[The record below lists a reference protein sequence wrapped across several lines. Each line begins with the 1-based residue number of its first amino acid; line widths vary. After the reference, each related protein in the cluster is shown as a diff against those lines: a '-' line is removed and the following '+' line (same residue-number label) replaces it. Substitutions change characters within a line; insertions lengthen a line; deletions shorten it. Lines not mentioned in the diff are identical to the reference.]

1 MSLKSKDKR
10 TFKGSVKNCLDGI
23 GYVTK
28 SEKNFKREIALGIIA
43 LILSY
48 ILKIDKIEFIIV
60 LTMIC
65 LVLTTEI
72 INTAIERAVDLVTK
86 EYHELARIAKDV
98 SAGSVLVTSIFS
110 LIIGIIIF
118 IPKIITLLGGL

>member
-23 GYVTK
+23 SYVTK
-28 SEKNFKREIALGIIA
+28 NEKNFKREIALGIIA
-43 LILSY
+43 LTLSY

-65 LVLTTEI
+65 LVLTAEI

-98 SAGSVLVTSIFS
+98 SAGSVLVTSIFA

>member
-10 TFKGSVKNCLDGI
+10 TFKSSVKNCLDGI
-23 GYVTK
+23 SYVTK
-28 SEKNFKREIALGIIA
+28 SEKNFKREIVLGIIA
-43 LILSY
+43 LLLSY

-98 SAGSVLVTSIFS
+98 SAGSVLVTSIFA

-118 IPKIITLLGGL
+118 MPKIIILLGGL

>member
-23 GYVTK
+23 SYVTK
-28 SEKNFKREIALGIIA
+28 NEKNFKREIALGIIA

-72 INTAIERAVDLVTK
+72 INTAIERTVDLVTK

-98 SAGSVLVTSIFS
+98 SAGSVLVTSIFP

-118 IPKIITLLGGL
+118 IPKIIILLGGL

>member
-10 TFKGSVKNCLDGI
+10 TFKSSVKNCLDGI
-23 GYVTK
+23 SYVTK

-43 LILSY
+43 LLLSY

-72 INTAIERAVDLVTK
+72 INTAVERAVDLVTK

-98 SAGSVLVTSIFS
+98 SAGSVLVTSIFA
-110 LIIGIIIF
+110 LTIGIIIF
-118 IPKIITLLGGL
+118 MPKIIILLGGL

>member
-1 MSLKSKDKR
+1 MSLKSKGKR

-23 GYVTK
+23 SYVTK
-28 SEKNFKREIALGIIA
+28 NEKNFKREIALGIIA

-48 ILKIDKIEFIIV
+48 ILKIDKIEFIII

-65 LVLTTEI
+65 LVLTAEI
-72 INTAIERAVDLVTK
+72 INTAIERTVDLVTK

-98 SAGSVLVTSIFS
+98 SAGSVLVTSTFA

-118 IPKIITLLGGL
+118 MPKIITLLRGL

>member
-1 MSLKSKDKR
+1 MSLKSKGKR

-23 GYVTK
+23 SYVTK

-48 ILKIDKIEFIIV
+48 ILKRDKIEFSIV

-72 INTAIERAVDLVTK
+72 INTAIERTVDLVTK

-98 SAGSVLVTSIFS
+98 SAGSVLVTSTFA

-118 IPKIITLLGGL
+118 MPKIITLLGGL

>member
-1 MSLKSKDKR
+1 MNLKSKDKR

-28 SEKNFKREIALGIIA
+28 SEKNFKREIVLGIIA

-72 INTAIERAVDLVTK
+72 INTAVERAVDLVTK

>member
-23 GYVTK
+23 SYVTK
-28 SEKNFKREIALGIIA
+28 NEKNFKREIALGIIA

-65 LVLTTEI
+65 LVLTAEI

-98 SAGSVLVTSIFS
+98 SAGSVLVTSIFA

-118 IPKIITLLGGL
+118 IPKIITLLGG

>member
-23 GYVTK
+23 SYVTK

-48 ILKIDKIEFIIV
+48 ILKIDKIEFIII

>member
-23 GYVTK
+23 SYVTK
-28 SEKNFKREIALGIIA
+28 NEKNFKREIALGIIA

-48 ILKIDKIEFIIV
+48 ILKIDKIEFIII

-72 INTAIERAVDLVTK
+72 INRAIERAVDLGTK

-98 SAGSVLVTSIFS
+98 SAGSVLVTSIFA

>member
-23 GYVTK
+23 SYVTK
-28 SEKNFKREIALGIIA
+28 NEKNFKREIVLGIIA

-72 INTAIERAVDLVTK
+72 INTAIERTVDLVTK

-118 IPKIITLLGGL
+118 IPKIIILLGGL

>member
-28 SEKNFKREIALGIIA
+28 SEKNFKREIVLGIIA

-65 LVLTTEI
+65 LVLTAEI
-72 INTAIERAVDLVTK
+72 INTAVERTVDLVTK

-110 LIIGIIIF
+110 LMIGIIIF

>member
-23 GYVTK
+23 SYVTK
-28 SEKNFKREIALGIIA
+28 NEKNFKREIALGIIA
-43 LILSY
+43 LTLSY

-65 LVLTTEI
+65 LVLTAEI
-72 INTAIERAVDLVTK
+72 INTAIERTVDLVTK

-98 SAGSVLVTSIFS
+98 SAGSVLVTSIFA

>member
-23 GYVTK
+23 GYVTR
-28 SEKNFKREIALGIIA
+28 SEKNFKREIVLGIIA

-65 LVLTTEI
+65 LVLTAEI
-72 INTAIERAVDLVTK
+72 INTAVERTVDLVTK

>member
-23 GYVTK
+23 SYVTK
-28 SEKNFKREIALGIIA
+28 NEKNFKREIALGIIA

-48 ILKIDKIEFIIV
+48 ILKIDKIEFIII

-65 LVLTTEI
+65 LVLTAEI

-98 SAGSVLVTSIFS
+98 SAGSVLVTSTFA

>member
-23 GYVTK
+23 SYVTK
-28 SEKNFKREIALGIIA
+28 NEKNFKREIALGIIA

-98 SAGSVLVTSIFS
+98 SAGSVLVTSTFA

>member
-23 GYVTK
+23 SYVTK

-98 SAGSVLVTSIFS
+98 SAGSVLVTSIFA

-118 IPKIITLLGGL
+118 MPKIITLLGGL

>member
-23 GYVTK
+23 SYVTK

-60 LTMIC
+60 LTIIC

-98 SAGSVLVTSIFS
+98 SAGSVLVTSIFA

>member
-1 MSLKSKDKR
+1 MSLKSKGKR

-23 GYVTK
+23 SYVTK

-98 SAGSVLVTSIFS
+98 SAGSVLVTSIFA

>member
-23 GYVTK
+23 SYVIK
-28 SEKNFKREIALGIIA
+28 NEKNFKREIALGIIA

-72 INTAIERAVDLVTK
+72 INTAIERTVDLVTK

-98 SAGSVLVTSIFS
+98 SAGSVLVTSIFA

>member
-10 TFKGSVKNCLDGI
+10 TFKGSVKICLVGI
-23 GYVTK
+23 SYVTK
-28 SEKNFKREIALGIIA
+28 NEKNFKREIALGIIA

-72 INTAIERAVDLVTK
+72 INTAIERTVDLVTK

>member
-23 GYVTK
+23 SYVTK
-28 SEKNFKREIALGIIA
+28 NEKNFKREIVLGIIA

>member
-1 MSLKSKDKR
+1 MSLKSKGKR

-23 GYVTK
+23 SYVTK
-28 SEKNFKREIALGIIA
+28 NEKNFKREIALGIIA

-65 LVLTTEI
+65 LVLTAEI
-72 INTAIERAVDLVTK
+72 INTAIERTVDLVTK

-98 SAGSVLVTSIFS
+98 SAGSVLVTSTFA

-118 IPKIITLLGGL
+118 MPKIITLLGGL

>member
-23 GYVTK
+23 SYVTK
-28 SEKNFKREIALGIIA
+28 NEKNFKREIALGIIA

-65 LVLTTEI
+65 LVLTAEI

-118 IPKIITLLGGL
+118 MPKIITLLGGL

>member
-23 GYVTK
+23 SYVTK
-28 SEKNFKREIALGIIA
+28 NEKNFKREIALGIIA

-48 ILKIDKIEFIIV
+48 ILKIDKIEFIII

-65 LVLTTEI
+65 LVLTAEI

-118 IPKIITLLGGL
+118 ISKIITLLGGL

>member
-1 MSLKSKDKR
+1 MNLKSKDKR

-23 GYVTK
+23 SYVTK

-43 LILSY
+43 LLLSY

-98 SAGSVLVTSIFS
+98 SAGSVLVTSIFA

-118 IPKIITLLGGL
+118 MPKIITLLGGL

>member
-1 MSLKSKDKR
+1 MSLKSKGKR

-23 GYVTK
+23 TK
-28 SEKNFKREIALGIIA
+28 NEKNFKREIALGIIA

-48 ILKIDKIEFIIV
+48 ILKIDKIEFIII

-65 LVLTTEI
+65 LVLTAEI
-72 INTAIERAVDLVTK
+72 INTAIERTVDLVTK

-98 SAGSVLVTSIFS
+98 SAGSVLVTSTFA

-118 IPKIITLLGGL
+118 MPKIITLLGGL

>member
-10 TFKGSVKNCLDGI
+10 TFKGSVKNCLDCI
-23 GYVTK
+23 SYVTK
-28 SEKNFKREIALGIIA
+28 NEKNFKREIALGIIA

-98 SAGSVLVTSIFS
+98 SAGSVLVTSTFA

-118 IPKIITLLGGL
+118 MPKIITLLGGL

>member
-10 TFKGSVKNCLDGI
+10 TFKCSVKNCLDGI
-23 GYVTK
+23 SYVTK

-65 LVLTTEI
+65 LVLTAEI
-72 INTAIERAVDLVTK
+72 INTAVERTVDLVTK

>member
-23 GYVTK
+23 SYVTK

-65 LVLTTEI
+65 LILTTEI

-98 SAGSVLVTSIFS
+98 SAGSVLVTSIFA

>member
-23 GYVTK
+23 SYVTK
-28 SEKNFKREIALGIIA
+28 NEKNFKREIVLGIIA

-48 ILKIDKIEFIIV
+48 ILKIDKIEFIII

-72 INTAIERAVDLVTK
+72 INTAIERTVDLVTK

>member
-23 GYVTK
+23 SYVTK
-28 SEKNFKREIALGIIA
+28 NEKNFKREITLGIIA

-48 ILKIDKIEFIIV
+48 ILKIDKIEFIII

-65 LVLTTEI
+65 LVLTAEI
-72 INTAIERAVDLVTK
+72 INTAIERTVDLVTK

-118 IPKIITLLGGL
+118 IPKIIILLGGL

>member
-23 GYVTK
+23 SYVTK
-28 SEKNFKREIALGIIA
+28 NEKNFKREIALGIIA

-72 INTAIERAVDLVTK
+72 INTAVERAVDLVTK
-86 EYHELARIAKDV
+86 EYHELAKIAKDV

-118 IPKIITLLGGL
+118 IPKIIILLGGL

>member
-23 GYVTK
+23 SYVTK
-28 SEKNFKREIALGIIA
+28 NEKNFKREIALGIIA

-48 ILKIDKIEFIIV
+48 ILKIDKIEFIII

-65 LVLTTEI
+65 IVLTAEI
-72 INTAIERAVDLVTK
+72 INTAIERTVDLVTK

-118 IPKIITLLGGL
+118 IPKIIILLGGL

>member
-23 GYVTK
+23 SYVTK
-28 SEKNFKREIALGIIA
+28 NEKNFKREIALGIIA
-43 LILSY
+43 LTLSY

-65 LVLTTEI
+65 LVLTAEI

>member
-23 GYVTK
+23 SYVTK
-28 SEKNFKREIALGIIA
+28 NEKNFKREIALGIIA

-48 ILKIDKIEFIIV
+48 ILKIDKIEFIII

-65 LVLTTEI
+65 LVLTAEI
-72 INTAIERAVDLVTK
+72 INTAIERIVDLVTK

-98 SAGSVLVTSIFS
+98 SAGSVLVTSTFA

-118 IPKIITLLGGL
+118 MPKIITLLGGL

>member
-1 MSLKSKDKR
+1 MSLKSKGKR

-23 GYVTK
+23 SYVTK
-28 SEKNFKREIALGIIA
+28 NEKNFKREIALGIIA

-72 INTAIERAVDLVTK
+72 INTAIERTVDLVTK

-98 SAGSVLVTSIFS
+98 SAGSVLVTSTFA

-118 IPKIITLLGGL
+118 MPKIITLLGGL

>member
-1 MSLKSKDKR
+1 MSLKSKGKR

-23 GYVTK
+23 SYVTK
-28 SEKNFKREIALGIIA
+28 NEKNFKREIALGIIA

-98 SAGSVLVTSIFS
+98 SAGSVLVTSTFA

>member
-23 GYVTK
+23 SYVTK

-43 LILSY
+43 LLLSY

-98 SAGSVLVTSIFS
+98 SAGSVLVTSIFA
-110 LIIGIIIF
+110 LIIGIIIV